1 MTGTGPRGTL
11 QMTTTKVETMTEW
24 QPLRPDDVY
33 DAERIATLRSKG
45 YWEDTALAQHLGEW
59 ADERPDDVA
68 VVDDRGG
75 SLTAAELR
83 DAAWRLAGH
92 LSSRGVQPGDRVL
105 VQVANRVEA
114 MVAVFGVLRL
124 GAILIPAQPALR
136 SHDLRSLLER
146 TGAVAVVV
154 HDEHRGFDHVAMFRE
169 LLADAPAVREVV
181 VVGDDAGEYTT
192 LADALLA
199 APYAGPLPDP
209 DDPALVIFTSGTTSA
224 PKGCLHTSN
233 TYMFTVRGTGAAI
246 GAGPGE
252 VMFMP
257 SPVMHTTGL
266 VVGVM
271 IPVIFRMPT
280 VLQGVW
286 EVEAALDLIARQRCT
301 ITLGATAFATMFLDA
316 YDPDRHDLS
325 AFRLFGLAGAP
336 IPAETVAAVQRTF
349 GCNVVTLYGSSEGLI
364 LAATRLDDSI
374 ERIASSDGHPVEGVE
389 LEITDPAGV
398 AVPTGT
404 EGEIR
409 LTAPG
414 RFICYWADDDRTR
427 EAIDDAGRM
436 VTGDLAR
443 MDDEGYIRITGRVA
457 DVIIRGGMNISAVE
471 VESLLLEHPAVRD
484 VAIVSMP
491 DDRLGEKCC
500 AYVVA
505 RGEPPTVATLA
516 DFLDERGVAKFKF
529 PERVEVVEELPR
541 NPTGKVEKFKLRA
554 AIRRTA

>member
-1 MTGTGPRGTL
+1 
-11 QMTTTKVETMTEW
+11 MTTTKVETVTDWM
-24 QPLRPDDVY
+24 PLRPEDVY
-33 DAERIATLRSKG
+33 DAEHIAMLRAKG

-59 ADERPDDVA
+59 ADDSPDDVA
-68 VVDDRGG
+68 VIDDRGV
-75 SLTAAELR
+75 SMTAGELR
-83 DAAWRLAGH
+83 DGAWRLAGY
-92 LSSRGVQPGDRVL
+92 LSSRGVEPGDRVL

-124 GAILIPAQPALR
+124 GAILIPSQPALR

-154 HDEHRGFDHVAMFRE
+154 NSEHRGFDHVAMFRE
-169 LLADAPAVREVV
+169 LIADAPAVRDLI
-181 VVGDDAGEYTT
+181 VVGGDAGEFTP
-192 LADALLA
+192 LSDALLA
-199 APYAGPLPDP
+199 DPYDGPLPDP

-246 GAGPGE
+246 GAGPGD

-271 IPVIFRMPT
+271 IPVIFRIPT

-301 ITLGATAFATMFLDA
+301 MTLGATAFATMFLDA
-316 YDPDRHDLS
+316 YDPERHDLD

-336 IPAETVAAVQRTF
+336 IPAETVAAVQRTL

-364 LAATRLDDSI
+364 LAATRLDDQI

-389 LEITDPAGV
+389 LEIADAAGEP
-398 AVPTGT
+398 VPKGT

-414 RFICYWADDDRTR
+414 RFICYWADDARTR
-427 EAIDDAGRM
+427 DAIDDRGRL

-443 MDDEGYIRITGRVA
+443 MDPDGYIRITGRVA

-471 VESLLLEHPAVRD
+471 VESLLLTHPAVRD
-484 VAIVSMP
+484 VAVVSMP
-491 DDRLGEKCC
+491 DERLGEKCC

-505 RGEPPTVATLA
+505 EGEAPTIADLA
-516 DFLDERGVAKFKF
+516 EFLDRRGVAKFKF
-529 PERVEVVEELPR
+529 PERVEVIDDLPR
-541 NPTGKVEKFKLRA
+541 NPTGKVEKFKLRE
-554 AIRRTA
+554 AIRRSAQTT